1 MTTAEL
7 ILQELRKRAD
17 VVQAEN
23 SRRFFKTGKGEY
35 GEVLAVGS
43 TVTVHSP
50 RCPLEGRVTFSLELS
65 CLK

>member
-23 SRRFFKTGKGEY
+23 SRRFSKPEKANT
-35 GEVLAVGS
+35 
-43 TVTVHSP
+43 
-50 RCPLEGRVTFSLELS
+50 GRVTFSLELS